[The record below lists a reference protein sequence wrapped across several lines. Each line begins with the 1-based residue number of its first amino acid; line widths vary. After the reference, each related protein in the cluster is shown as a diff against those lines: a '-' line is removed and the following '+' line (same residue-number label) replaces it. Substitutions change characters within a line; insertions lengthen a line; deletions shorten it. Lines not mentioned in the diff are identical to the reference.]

1 MSEHMS
7 RNAVFLSTTG
17 GQIDFVRDGE
27 VLASVAI
34 PAGRVSA
41 AEYLDLCPEG
51 AELEISHGLAVMEP
65 RRQVRSGTQHYGA
78 VSYESGANPDF
89 QPTSASR
96 MENQLRLEMRKL
108 QAESSRV
115 SAMVKALQ
123 SIEAI
128 PSPVVAPA
136 PAPAASEGEGVV
148 VE

>member
-1 MSEHMS
+1 MS

-17 GQIDFVRDGE
+17 GQIDYVRDGE
-27 VLASVAI
+27 VLASVAV
-34 PAGRVSA
+34 PAGRVAA

-65 RRQVRSGTQHYGA
+65 RRVTRSGTQHYGERA
-78 VSYESGANPDF
+78 YDTGANPDF

-96 MENQLRLEMRKL
+96 LEQQLRLDMRKL

-123 SIEAI
+123 GIEVI
-128 PSPVVAPA
+128 PPAPVPAPEPKPEDVPVV
-136 PAPAASEGEGVV
+136 E
-148 VE
+148 